1 LIAPGFKTP
10 AIAKTHF
17 LMSRTTSVGF
27 VRLAQKASGA
37 SRFRAFALVVHGF
50 LYSVRQLR
58 HLVGLRECTAS
69 SFGFIPY
76 DIDKRAGC
84 ARWTACPQLP
94 FPYST
99 DSDSN
104 QGGELVLRQA
114 QRQPRFARIGLVW
127 LTRCTIAFVVFP
139 ET

>member
-1 LIAPGFKTP
+1 MDG
-10 AIAKTHF
+10 
-17 LMSRTTSVGF
+17 V
-27 VRLAQKASGA
+27 
-37 SRFRAFALVVHGF
+37 
-50 LYSVRQLR
+50 
-58 HLVGLRECTAS
+58 
-69 SFGFIPY
+69 
-76 DIDKRAGC
+76 
-84 ARWTACPQLP
+84 PQLP